1 VADRLAGL
9 LERLD
14 ALDGPSGDEERVI
27 EAVTE
32 IVGGT
37 TDGHSTDALGSRVF
51 TREGPAGAPSLLLAA
66 HTDELGFIVQHV
78 EEEGFLR
85 LAPVGYHD
93 DRMVVNQHVHVH
105 GDSGRVLGVTGA
117 VPFHFTSPA
126 EREKAIPLRD
136 VWVDVG
142 TGSRAATEALGI
154 RTGHF
159 ATFARRGE
167 WLAGGSVFT
176 GKAVDDRAGCAV
188 LAELLLRLDGRPLPV
203 TLHAAFTVQE
213 EVGLRGAG
221 PVGTAFAPDVA
232 LAVDVTACG
241 DTPGL
246 PLARAPIRLGA
257 GPGIMYWD
265 FAPTS
270 GSGNAVPRRL
280 TRRLEAAATA
290 AGVEPQRGVL
300 HGGATDAA
308 SIGRSGTGVLAG
320 GVQIPA
326 RSIHTAVGTVH
337 RDDLEGAVRLLES
350 FVLEHA
356 SK

>member
-14 ALDGPSGDEERVI
+14 ALDGPSGDEEPVM

-32 IVGGT
+32 IVGGAA
-37 TDGHSTDALGSRVF
+37 DRQATDALGSRVF

-66 HTDELGFIVQHV
+66 HTDELGFVVQHV
-78 EEEGFLR
+78 EDDGFLR

-93 DRMVVNQHVHVH
+93 DRMAVNQHLHVH
-105 GDSGRVLGVTGA
+105 GDHGRVLGVSGA
-117 VPFHFTSPA
+117 TPFHLTSPA
-126 EREKAIPLRD
+126 ERQQAIPLRD
-136 VWVDVG
+136 LWVDVG
-142 TGSRAATEALGI
+142 TTSRAATEALGV
-154 RTGHF
+154 RPGHLV
-159 ATFARRGE
+159 TFARRGE
-167 WLAGGSVFT
+167 WLAGGTVFT

-188 LAELLLRLDGRPLPV
+188 LAELLLRLDGRALPV

-213 EVGLRGAG
+213 ELGSRGAG
-221 PVGTAFAPDVA
+221 PVGTTFAPDVA

-246 PLARAPIRLGA
+246 ALARAPIRLGA

-280 TRRLEAAATA
+280 TRRLEAAAAA

-308 SIGRSGTGVLAG
+308 PIARSGAGVLAG

-337 RDDLEGAVRLLES
+337 RDDLEGAVRLLEA
-350 FVLEHA
+350 FVVETG
-356 SK
+356 